1 MKKKHGYEFVP
12 GDLEINKSNLFT
24 IFKVGF
30 VCSLSAAFGGIG
42 PAMIYSP
49 ALVILGVEA

>member
-1 MKKKHGYEFVP
+1 M
-12 GDLEINKSNLFT
+12 T

-30 VCSLSAAFGGIG
+30 IGSLSAAFGGIG

>member
-30 VCSLSAAFGGIG
+30 VGSLSAAFGGIG